1 MVQDN
6 IRDIFTPDVL
16 QSQFPGPLADLIGEL
31 LITLVANTRQTLE
44 NSARLIRV
52 ILALFHCLRLETSA
66 WFLQHDQLMKVLAG
80 NIFVGAFSTIAVAAQ
95 IVGAAPPPF
104 GHIIAHVGQP
114 VFW

>member
-1 MVQDN
+1 
-6 IRDIFTPDVL
+6 
-16 QSQFPGPLADLIGEL
+16 
-31 LITLVANTRQTLE
+31 
-44 NSARLIRV
+44 
-52 ILALFHCLRLETSA
+52 
-66 WFLQHDQLMKVLAG
+66 LAG